1 MKHVLYQI
9 MVTKA
14 PNFDL
19 ALTHLRNRQNMAA
32 YNQFTTIAES
42 LKKTDSIKAALS
54 YVLAAECRIRQN
66 KDSSDEITEAGK
78 LYFSFAKKENSYRI
92 KNAYLCAAKCFL
104 RAGKYDDA
112 KAAFEKS
119 KILIRNTVVED
130 LRPVIIID
138 DSKSIILKIENYLE
152 KLGYKNTH
160 SFSTGKDAID
170 GCKKLLKVNPIIL
183 LDMSLPDINGDVV
196 ANKILSEK
204 PDAQIIVITADEK
217 STKRVKDTIRVGVL
231 AFIQKPF
238 TIKDLKDALDIVESE
253 NSLSKK

>member
-1 MKHVLYQI
+1 MA
-9 MVTKA
+9 TKS

-32 YNQFTTIAES
+32 YHQFTTIAES

-54 YVLAAECRIRQN
+54 YVLAAECKIRQS

-78 LYFSFAKKENSYRI
+78 LYFGFAKKENNYSV

-104 RAGKYDDA
+104 RAGRYDDA

-119 KILIRNTVVED
+119 KMLKMNTTVTS
-130 LRPVIIID
+130 LRPVMIID

-152 KLGYKNTH
+152 KLGYKDTH
-160 SFSTGKDAID
+160 SFTTGKEALS
-170 GCKKLLKVNPIIL
+170 GYKKLLKTNPIIL
-183 LDMSLPDINGDVV
+183 LDMGLPDINGDVV
-196 ANKILSEK
+196 ANKILSER

-217 STKRVKDTIRVGVL
+217 STKRVKDTISVGVL

-238 TIKDLKDALDIVESE
+238 TIKELKDAINIAESE

>member
-1 MKHVLYQI
+1 

-19 ALTHLRNRQNMAA
+19 ALTHLRNHQNMAA
-32 YNQFTTIAES
+32 YNQFTNIAES
-42 LKKTDSIKAALS
+42 IKKTDSIKAALS
-54 YVLAAECRIRQN
+54 YVLAAECKIRQK
-66 KDSSDEITEAGK
+66 KDAENEISEAGK
-78 LYFSFAKKENSYRI
+78 LYFDFAKKENNYSV

-119 KILIRNTVVED
+119 KTLKRNTTVED

-170 GCKKLLKVNPIIL
+170 GCKKLLKTDPIIL
-183 LDMSLPDINGDVV
+183 LDMGLPDINGDIV
-196 ANKILSEK
+196 ANNLLSEK

-217 STKRVKDTIRVGVL
+217 STKRVKDTISEGVL

-238 TIKDLKDALDIVESE
+238 TIKELKDALNIAESE
-253 NSLSKK
+253 HSISKK

>member
-1 MKHVLYQI
+1 V
-9 MVTKA
+9 VAKA

-32 YNQFTTIAES
+32 YNQFITIAES
-42 LKKTDSIKAALS
+42 IKNTDFIKAALS
-54 YVLAAECRIRQN
+54 YVLAAECKIRQN

-78 LYFSFAKKENSYRI
+78 LYFSFAKKGNNYSV

-104 RAGKYDDA
+104 RAKKYDNA

-119 KILIRNTVVED
+119 KTLKRNTVLKD

-138 DSKSIILKIENYLE
+138 DSKSIILKIESYLE

-160 SFSTGKDAID
+160 SFSTGKSAID
-170 GCKKLLKVNPIIL
+170 GCKKLLKANPIIL
-183 LDMSLPDINGDVV
+183 LDMGLPDINGNVV

-217 STKRVKDTIRVGVL
+217 STKRVTDTISVGVL

-238 TIKDLKDALDIVESE
+238 TIKELKDALNIAESE

>member
-1 MKHVLYQI
+1 MLFQI
-9 MVTKA
+9 VVTKT

-19 ALTHLRNRQNMAA
+19 ALTHLRNHQNIAA

-42 LKKTDSIKAALS
+42 IKKTDSIKAALS
-54 YVLAAECRIRQN
+54 YVLAAECKIQQN
-66 KDSSDEITEAGK
+66 KDAGNEITEAGK
-78 LYFSFAKKENSYRI
+78 LFFSFAKKKNNYSV

-119 KILIRNTVVED
+119 KTLKRNTITED
-130 LRPVIIID
+130 LRPVVIVD
-138 DSKSIILKIENYLE
+138 DSKAIIVKIENYLE
-152 KLGYKNTH
+152 KLGYKNTY
-160 SFSTGKDAID
+160 SFSTGKSAIA
-170 GCKKLLKVNPIIL
+170 GCKKLLKANPIIL
-183 LDMSLPDINGDVV
+183 LDMGLPDINGDVV

-217 STKRVKDTIRVGVL
+217 STKRVKDTISVGVL

-238 TIKDLKDALDIVESE
+238 TIKEFKDALDIAESE
-253 NSLSKK
+253 NFLSKK

>member
-1 MKHVLYQI
+1 

-19 ALTHLRNRQNMAA
+19 ALTHLRNHQNMAA
-32 YNQFTTIAES
+32 YNQFTNIAES
-42 LKKTDSIKAALS
+42 IKKTDSIKAALS
-54 YVLAAECRIRQN
+54 YVLAAECKIRQK
-66 KDSSDEITEAGK
+66 KDAENEISEAGK
-78 LYFSFAKKENSYRI
+78 LYFDFAKKENNYSV

-119 KILIRNTVVED
+119 KTLKRNTTVED

-152 KLGYKNTH
+152 KLGYKNTQ

-170 GCKKLLKVNPIIL
+170 GCKKMLKENPIIL
-183 LDMSLPDINGDVV
+183 LDMGLPDINGDIV
-196 ANKILSEK
+196 ANNLLSEK
-204 PDAQIIVITADEK
+204 PDVQIIVITADEK
-217 STKRVKDTIRVGVL
+217 STKRVKDTISEGVL

-238 TIKDLKDALDIVESE
+238 TIKELKDALNIAESE
-253 NSLSKK
+253 HSISKK

>member
-1 MKHVLYQI
+1 
-9 MVTKA
+9 
-14 PNFDL
+14 
-19 ALTHLRNRQNMAA
+19 MAA
-32 YNQFTTIAES
+32 YNQFSSVAES

-66 KDSSDEITEAGK
+66 KDSSEEISAAGK
-78 LYFSFAKKENSYRI
+78 LYFDFAKKGNHYGV

-104 RAGKYDDA
+104 RAGRYDDA

-119 KILIRNTVVED
+119 KTLKRSAAVESM
-130 LRPVIIID
+130 RPVMVVD
-138 DSKSIILKIENYLE
+138 DSKSILLKIQTYLE
-152 KLGYKNTH
+152 KLGYKDTH
-160 SFSTGKDAID
+160 TFSTGKEALS
-170 GCKKLLKVNPIIL
+170 GYKKMLKTNPIIL
-183 LDMSLPDINGDVV
+183 LDMGLPDINGDVV

-217 STKRVKDTIRVGVL
+217 STKRVKDTISVGVL

-238 TIKDLKDALDIVESE
+238 TIKELKDALDIAESE

>member
-1 MKHVLYQI
+1 
-9 MVTKA
+9 MVTKS

-32 YNQFTTIAES
+32 YNQFTIIAES

-54 YVLAAECRIRQN
+54 YVLAAECKIRQN

-78 LYFSFAKKENSYRI
+78 LYFGFAKKENTYGV

-104 RAGKYDDA
+104 RAGRYDDA

-119 KILIRNTVVED
+119 KTLKRNATVES
-130 LRPVIIID
+130 LRPVMIVD

-152 KLGYKNTH
+152 KLGYKDTH
-160 SFSTGKDAID
+160 SFTTGKEALS
-170 GCKKLLKVNPIIL
+170 GYKKLLKTNPIIL
-183 LDMSLPDINGDVV
+183 LDMGLPDINGDVV

-204 PDAQIIVITADEK
+204 PGAQIIVITADEK
-217 STKRVKDTIRVGVL
+217 STKRVKDTISVGVL

-238 TIKDLKDALDIVESE
+238 TIKDLKDALNVAESE

>member
-1 MKHVLYQI
+1 

-32 YNQFTTIAES
+32 YNQFTLIAES
-42 LKKTDSIKAALS
+42 IKKTDFIKAALS
-54 YVLAAECRIRQN
+54 YVLAAECKIRQN
-66 KDSSDEITEAGK
+66 KGVEDEMMEAGK
-78 LYFSFAKKENSYRI
+78 LFFNFAKKENNYSV

-104 RAGKYDDA
+104 RAGKYVDA
-112 KAAFEKS
+112 KTAFEKS
-119 KILIRNTVVED
+119 KTLKRSTVVED

-138 DSKSIILKIENYLE
+138 DSKSIVLKIENYLD

-160 SFSTGKDAID
+160 SFSTGKDALA
-170 GCKKLLKVNPIIL
+170 GCKKLLKTNPIIL
-183 LDMSLPDINGDVV
+183 LDMGLPDISGDVV
-196 ANKILSEK
+196 ADKILSEK
-204 PDAQIIVITADEK
+204 PNAQIIVITADEK
-217 STKRVKDTIRVGVL
+217 TTKRVKDTISVGVL

-238 TIKDLKDALDIVESE
+238 TIKELKDALNVAESE

>member
-1 MKHVLYQI
+1 V
-9 MVTKA
+9 VTKE

-32 YNQFTTIAES
+32 YNQFTIIAES
-42 LKKTDSIKAALS
+42 IKKTDLIKAALS
-54 YVLAAECRIRQN
+54 YVLAAECKIRQN
-66 KDSSDEITEAGK
+66 KGAEDEITEAGK
-78 LYFSFAKKENSYRI
+78 LFFNFAKKENNYSV

-119 KILIRNTVVED
+119 KAIKRNTAVED

-138 DSKSIILKIENYLE
+138 DSKSIVLKIENYLE

-160 SFSTGKDAID
+160 SFSTGKDALT
-170 GCKKLLKVNPIIL
+170 GCKKLLKTNPIIL
-183 LDMSLPDINGDVV
+183 LDMGLPDVNGDVV

-204 PDAQIIVITADEK
+204 PDAQIILITADEK
-217 STKRVKDTIRVGVL
+217 TTKRVKDTISVGVL

-238 TIKDLKDALDIVESE
+238 TIKELKDALDVAESE
-253 NSLSKK
+253 HSLSKK

>member
-1 MKHVLYQI
+1 

-19 ALTHLRNRQNMAA
+19 ALTHMRNRQNMAA
-32 YNQFTTIAES
+32 YNQFAEIAES
-42 LKKTDSIKAALS
+42 IKKTDPIKAALS
-54 YVLAAECRIRQN
+54 YVLAAECRNQQN
-66 KDSSDEITEAGK
+66 KDSTSEIMEAGK
-78 LYFSFAKKENSYRI
+78 LFFDFAKKENNYGV

-104 RAGKYDDA
+104 RAGKYDNA
-112 KAAFEKS
+112 KTAFEKS
-119 KILIRNTVVED
+119 KTLKKSTVAED
-130 LRPVIIID
+130 LRPVVIVD

-160 SFSTGKDAID
+160 SFSTGQDALN
-170 GCKKLLKVNPIIL
+170 GCKKLLKSNPIIL
-183 LDMSLPDINGDVV
+183 LDMGLPDINGDVV

-217 STKRVKDTIRVGVL
+217 STKRVKDTISVGVL

-238 TIKDLKDALDIVESE
+238 TITELRDALNVAESE

>member
-1 MKHVLYQI
+1 

-32 YNQFTTIAES
+32 YNQFTVIAES
-42 LKKTDSIKAALS
+42 IKKTDFIKAALS
-54 YVLAAECRIRQN
+54 YVLAAECKIRQN
-66 KDSSDEITEAGK
+66 KGAEDEITEAGK
-78 LYFSFAKKENSYRI
+78 LFFNFAKKENNYSV

-119 KILIRNTVVED
+119 KTLKRSTVVED

-138 DSKSIILKIENYLE
+138 DSKSIVLKIENYLE

-160 SFSTGKDAID
+160 SFSTGKDALV
-170 GCKKLLKVNPIIL
+170 GCKKLLKANPIIL
-183 LDMSLPDINGDVV
+183 LDMGLPDINGDVV

-204 PDAQIIVITADEK
+204 PNAQIIVITADEK
-217 STKRVKDTIRVGVL
+217 TTKRVKDTISVGVL

-238 TIKDLKDALDIVESE
+238 TIKDLKDALNIAESE

>member
-1 MKHVLYQI
+1 V
-9 MVTKA
+9 VTKS

-32 YNQFTTIAES
+32 YNQFTTMAES

-54 YVLAAECRIRQN
+54 YVLAAECKIRQS
-66 KDSSDEITEAGK
+66 KDASDEITEAGK
-78 LYFSFAKKENSYRI
+78 IYFDFAKKGNNYSI

-104 RAGKYDDA
+104 RAGRYDNA

-119 KILIRNTVVED
+119 KALKKNAAVD
-130 LRPVIIID
+130 SLRPVMIID

-152 KLGYKNTH
+152 KLGYHDTH
-160 SFSTGKDAID
+160 SFSTGKEALS
-170 GCKKLLKVNPIIL
+170 GYKKLLKTNPIIL
-183 LDMSLPDINGDVV
+183 LDMGLPDINGDVV

-217 STKRVKDTIRVGVL
+217 STKRVKDTISVGVL

-238 TIKDLKDALDIVESE
+238 TIKELKDAINIAESE

>member
-1 MKHVLYQI
+1 

-19 ALTHLRNRQNMAA
+19 ALTHLRNRQNMSA
-32 YNQFTTIAES
+32 YNQFILIAES
-42 LKKTDSIKAALS
+42 IKATDSIKAALS
-54 YVLAAECRIRQN
+54 YVLAAECKIRQN
-66 KDSSDEITEAGK
+66 KDTGDEITEAGK
-78 LYFSFAKKENSYRI
+78 LYFNFAKKINNYSV

-119 KILIRNTVVED
+119 KALKKSTVIED

-138 DSKSIILKIENYLE
+138 DSKSIVMKIETYLA
-152 KLGYKNTH
+152 KLGYKNTR
-160 SFSTGKDAID
+160 SFSTGKDALD
-170 GCKKLLKVNPIIL
+170 GCKKLLKTNPIIL
-183 LDMSLPDINGDVV
+183 LDMGLPDINGDVV

-217 STKRVKDTIRVGVL
+217 TTKRVKDTISVGVL

-238 TIKDLKDALDIVESE
+238 TIKELKDALNIAESE

>member
-1 MKHVLYQI
+1 

-19 ALTHLRNRQNMAA
+19 ALTHLRNHQNMAA
-32 YNQFTTIAES
+32 YNQFTNIAES
-42 LKKTDSIKAALS
+42 IKKTDSIKAALS
-54 YVLAAECRIRQN
+54 YVLAAECKIRQK
-66 KDSSDEITEAGK
+66 KDAENEISEAGK
-78 LYFSFAKKENSYRI
+78 LYFDFAKKENNYSV

-119 KILIRNTVVED
+119 KTLKRNTTVED

-170 GCKKLLKVNPIIL
+170 GCKKLLKADPIIL
-183 LDMSLPDINGDVV
+183 LDMGLPDINGDIV
-196 ANKILSEK
+196 ANNLLSEK
-204 PDAQIIVITADEK
+204 PDVQIIVITADEK
-217 STKRVKDTIRVGVL
+217 STKRVKDTISEGVL

-238 TIKDLKDALDIVESE
+238 TIKELKDALNIAESE
-253 NSLSKK
+253 HSISKK

>member
-1 MKHVLYQI
+1 
-9 MVTKA
+9 
-14 PNFDL
+14 
-19 ALTHLRNRQNMAA
+19 MAA
-32 YNQFTTIAES
+32 YNQFTIIAES

-54 YVLAAECRIRQN
+54 YVLAAECKIRQN

-78 LYFSFAKKENSYRI
+78 LYFGFAKKENTYGV

-104 RAGKYDDA
+104 RAGRYDDA
-112 KAAFEKS
+112 KTAFEKS
-119 KILIRNTVVED
+119 KTLKRNATVES
-130 LRPVIIID
+130 LRPVMIVD

-152 KLGYKNTH
+152 KLGYKDTH
-160 SFSTGKDAID
+160 SFTTGKEALS
-170 GCKKLLKVNPIIL
+170 GYKKLLKTNPIIL
-183 LDMSLPDINGDVV
+183 LDMGLPDINGDVV

-217 STKRVKDTIRVGVL
+217 STKRVKDTISVGVL

-238 TIKDLKDALDIVESE
+238 TIKDLKDALNVAESE

>member
-1 MKHVLYQI
+1 
-9 MVTKA
+9 MVTKT

-19 ALTHLRNRQNMAA
+19 AMTHMRNRQNMAA

-42 LKKTDSIKAALS
+42 IKKTDSIKAALS
-54 YVLAAECRIRQN
+54 YVLAAECRIQQN
-66 KDSSDEITEAGK
+66 KDSSSEIIEAGK
-78 LYFSFAKKENSYRI
+78 LFFNFAKKENNYGV

-112 KAAFEKS
+112 KTAFEKS
-119 KILIRNTVVED
+119 KTLKRSSAAED
-130 LRPVIIID
+130 LRPVVIVD

-160 SFSTGKDAID
+160 SFSTGKDALN
-170 GCKKLLKVNPIIL
+170 GCKKLLKSNPIIL
-183 LDMSLPDINGDVV
+183 LDMGLPDINGDVV

-217 STKRVKDTIRVGVL
+217 STKRVKDTISVGVL

-238 TIKDLKDALDIVESE
+238 TIADLRDALNVAESE
-253 NSLSKK
+253 NSISKK

>member
-1 MKHVLYQI
+1 
-9 MVTKA
+9 MVTKT

-19 ALTHLRNRQNMAA
+19 AMTHMRNRQNMAA

-42 LKKTDSIKAALS
+42 IKKTDSIKAALS
-54 YVLAAECRIRQN
+54 YVLAAECRIQQN
-66 KDSSDEITEAGK
+66 KDSSSEIIEAGK
-78 LYFSFAKKENSYRI
+78 LFFNFAKKENNYGV

-112 KAAFEKS
+112 KTAFEKS
-119 KILIRNTVVED
+119 KTLKRSSVAED
-130 LRPVIIID
+130 LRPVVIVD
-138 DSKSIILKIENYLE
+138 DSKSIILKIESYLD

-160 SFSTGKDAID
+160 SFSTGKDALN
-170 GCKKLLKVNPIIL
+170 GCKKLLKSNPIIL
-183 LDMSLPDINGDVV
+183 LDMGLPDINGDVV

-217 STKRVKDTIRVGVL
+217 STKRVKDTISVGVL

-238 TIKDLKDALDIVESE
+238 TIADLRDALNVAESE